1 MRTGGLSRGRLGSE
15 SALTGNTA
23 MLLCV
28 SFSMIWRLV
37 EPRPRVV
44 FERRTL
50 RFRRGRASIASV
62 VTVISSWRSGI
73 LC

>member
-1 MRTGGLSRGRLGSE
+1 MRTGGLSRGRLGS
-15 SALTGNTA
+15 ALTGNAA

-37 EPRPRVV
+37 KPRPRVV